1 MIKSKILKKFNKI
14 EHGFFNSKGGLSKGI
29 YKSLNCGLGSSDNK
43 VLIKKN
49 LKIVLKKLKQ
59 KRKKIVLLN
68 QIHSNKIYF
77 INKRSKKKLQGDG
90 IITLNKSL
98 AIGILTAD
106 CCPILFFDP
115 SKKIIGA
122 AHAGWRGAFKEIAK
136 KMIFRFKKKGTKLK
150 DLHVVIGPAISQ
162 KNYEVQ
168 KEFKFKF
175 LNKTLSKKI
184 FFKTKQKK
192 LYFDLVGY
200 ISNQIIKT
208 GVKNIEI
215 IRKDTYDPK
224 NKFFSA
230 RRSIK
235 NNFDDYGRNISII
248 MIK

>member
-175 LNKTLSKKI
+175 LNKTLSNRI

>member
-175 LNKTLSKKI
+175 LNKTLSNRI

-208 GVKNIEI
+208 GVMNIEI
-215 IRKDTYDPK
+215 IKKDTYDPK

>member
-175 LNKTLSKKI
+175 LNKTLSNRI

-215 IRKDTYDPK
+215 IKKDTYDPK

>member
-150 DLHVVIGPAISQ
+150 DLHVVIGPALSQ

-175 LNKTLSKKI
+175 LNKTLSNRI